1 MKVIL
6 ASQSPR
12 RRELMD
18 LAKIDYEVIVSEFD
32 EIVDKKFNLEEQ
44 SKEIAFG
51 KANDVFNNT
60 QGNRIV
66 IGADSL
72 VILDGEQLGKPKDR
86 EEAVEMIKKIQG
98 RCHIVYTSIAVLVE
112 NDGEYKE
119 YKELYEAKVYVKP
132 MTDDEIEKYVESG
145 EPFDKAGGYGV
156 QTSFAVFVEKIEG
169 EYSVIIGLPLCRIYE
184 ILKENN
190 GI

>member
-12 RRELMD
+12 RKELMD
-18 LAKIDYEVIVSEFD
+18 LAKIDYEVIVSDYD
-32 EIVDKKFNLEEQ
+32 ENVDKSLSLEEQ
-44 SKEIAFG
+44 SKEIAYG
-51 KANDVFNNT
+51 KAKDVFDNT

-98 RCHIVYTSIAVLVE
+98 KCHTVYTSIAVLVE
-112 NDGEYKE
+112 NNDGTNTYRTYLKC
-119 YKELYEAKVYVKP
+119 KN
-132 MTDDEIEKYVESG
+132 
-145 EPFDKAGGYGV
+145 
-156 QTSFAVFVEKIEG
+156 
-169 EYSVIIGLPLCRIYE
+169 IYTTTYFS
-184 ILKENN
+184 
-190 GI
+190 

>member
-12 RRELMD
+12 RRELLE

-32 EIVDKKFNLEEQ
+32 EVVDKKFNLEDQ

-72 VILDGEQLGKPKDR
+72 VILAGEQLGKPKDR
-86 EEAVEMIKKIQG
+86 DEAIEMLKKIQG
-98 RCHIVYTSIAVLVE
+98 REHIVYTSIAILVE
-112 NDGEYKE
+112 NEGEYKE
-119 YKELYEAKVYVKP
+119 YKELHQAKVFIKK
-132 MTDDEIEKYVESG
+132 MTDEEIEKYVESG
-145 EPFDKAGGYGV
+145 EPYDKAGGYGV
-156 QTSFAVFVEKIEG
+156 QTSFAVFVERIEG
-169 EYSVIIGLPLCRIYE
+169 EYSVVVGLPLCRVYE

-190 GI
+190 GV

>member
-44 SKEIAFG
+44 SKEISFG

>member
-18 LAKIDYEVIVSEFD
+18 LGKIDYEIIVSNFD
-32 EIVDKKFNLEEQ
+32 EKVEKKFNLEDQ
-44 SKEIAFG
+44 SKEIAYG
-51 KANDVFNNT
+51 KAREVFDNT

-66 IGADSL
+66 IGSDSL
-72 VILDGEQLGKPKDR
+72 VILDGEQLGTPKDR
-86 EEAVEMIKKIQG
+86 EDAVQMLKKIQG
-98 RCHIVYTSIAVLVE
+98 RDHTVYTSIAVLVE
-112 NDGEYKE
+112 NEGEYKE
-119 YKELYEAKVYVKP
+119 YKELHQAKVFIKK
-132 MTDDEIEKYVESG
+132 MTDEEIDRYVDSDEPY
-145 EPFDKAGGYGV
+145 DKAGAYGV
-156 QTSFAVFVEKIEG
+156 QTSFAVFVERIEG
-169 EYSVIIGLPLCRIYE
+169 EYSVVVGLPLCRVYE

>member
-12 RRELMD
+12 RKELMD
-18 LAKIDYEVIVSEFD
+18 LAKIDYEVIVSDYD
-32 EIVDKKFNLEEQ
+32 ENVDKSLSLEEQ
-44 SKEIAFG
+44 SKEIAYG
-51 KANDVFNNT
+51 KAKDVFDNT

-98 RCHIVYTSIAVLVE
+98 KCHTVYTSIAVLVE
-112 NDGEYKE
+112 NNEEYKE
-119 YKELYEAKVYVKP
+119 YKELHQTKVCIKS
-132 MTDDEIEKYVESG
+132 MTDEEIENYVESG

-156 QTSFAVFVEKIEG
+156 QTSFAVFVERVEG
-169 EYSVIIGLPLCRIYE
+169 EYSVIVGLPLCRVYE

>member
-12 RRELMD
+12 RRELLE

-32 EIVDKKFNLEEQ
+32 EVVDKKFNLEDQ

-72 VILDGEQLGKPKDR
+72 VILAGEQLGKPKDR
-86 EEAVEMIKKIQG
+86 DEAIEMLKKIQG
-98 RCHIVYTSIAVLVE
+98 REHIVYTSIAILVE
-112 NDGEYKE
+112 NEGEYKE
-119 YKELYEAKVYVKP
+119 YKELHQAKVFIKK
-132 MTDDEIEKYVESG
+132 MTDEEIERYVESG
-145 EPFDKAGGYGV
+145 EPYDKAGGYGV
-156 QTSFAVFVEKIEG
+156 QTSFAVFVERIEG
-169 EYSVIIGLPLCRIYE
+169 EYSVVVGLPLCRVYE

-190 GI
+190 GV

>member
-12 RRELMD
+12 RRELLE

-72 VILDGEQLGKPKDR
+72 VILAGEQLGKPKDR
-86 EEAVEMIKKIQG
+86 DEAIEMLKKIQG
-98 RCHIVYTSIAVLVE
+98 REHIVYTSIAILVE
-112 NDGEYKE
+112 NEGEYKE
-119 YKELYEAKVYVKP
+119 YKELHQAKVFIKK
-132 MTDDEIEKYVESG
+132 MTDEEIEKYVESG
-145 EPFDKAGGYGV
+145 EPYDKAGGYGV
-156 QTSFAVFVEKIEG
+156 QTSFAVFVERIEG
-169 EYSVIIGLPLCRIYE
+169 EYSVVVGLPLCRVYE

-190 GI
+190 GV

>member
-12 RRELMD
+12 RRELLD
-18 LAKIDYEVIVSEFD
+18 LAKIDYEVIVSQFD
-32 EIVDKKFNLEEQ
+32 EVVDKKFNLEEQ
-44 SKEIAFG
+44 SKEIAYG
-51 KANDVFNNT
+51 KAKDVFDNT

-66 IGADSL
+66 IGSDSL
-72 VILDGEQLGKPKDR
+72 VILDGEQLAKPQDR
-86 EEAVEMIKKIQG
+86 ENAIEMIKKIQG
-98 RCHIVYTSIAVLVE
+98 REHTVYTSIAILVE
-112 NDGEYKE
+112 NEGEYKE
-119 YKELYEAKVYVKP
+119 YKELHQAKIFIKR
-132 MTDDEIEKYVESG
+132 MTDEEIERYVDSD

-156 QTSFAVFVEKIEG
+156 QTSFAVFVERIEG
-169 EYSVIIGLPLCRIYE
+169 EYSVVVGLPLCRVYE

>member
-12 RRELMD
+12 RKELMD
-18 LAKIDYEVIVSEFD
+18 LAKIDYEVIVSDYD
-32 EIVDKKFNLEEQ
+32 ENVDKSLSLEEQ
-44 SKEIAFG
+44 SKEIAYG
-51 KANDVFNNT
+51 KAKDVFDNT
-60 QGNRIV
+60 QWNRIV

-72 VILDGEQLGKPKDR
+72 VILDGEQLGKPRDM

-98 RCHIVYTSIAVLVE
+98 KCHTVYTSIAVLVE
-112 NDGEYKE
+112 NNEEYKE
-119 YKELYEAKVYVKP
+119 YKELHQAKVYIKS
-132 MTDDEIEKYVESG
+132 MTDEEIENYVESG

-156 QTSFAVFVEKIEG
+156 QTSFAVFVERVEG
-169 EYSVIIGLPLCRIYE
+169 EYSVIVGLPLCRVYE

>member
-32 EIVDKKFNLEEQ
+32 EVVDKKFNLEDQ

-86 EEAVEMIKKIQG
+86 DQAIEMLKKIQG
-98 RCHIVYTSIAVLVE
+98 RCHTVYTSIAVLIE
-112 NDGEYKE
+112 NEGEYKE
-119 YKELYEAKVYVKP
+119 YKELHQAKVFIKE
-132 MTDDEIEKYVESG
+132 MTDEEIEQYVESG
-145 EPFDKAGGYGV
+145 EPYDKAGGYGV

-169 EYSVIIGLPLCRIYE
+169 EYSVVVGLPLCRIDE

>member
-32 EIVDKKFNLEEQ
+32 EIVDKKFNLEDQ

-86 EEAVEMIKKIQG
+86 DEAIEMLKKIQG
-98 RCHIVYTSIAVLVE
+98 REHIVYTSIAILVE
-112 NDGEYKE
+112 NEGEYKE
-119 YKELYEAKVYVKP
+119 YKELHQAKVFIKE
-132 MTDDEIEKYVESG
+132 MTDEEIERYVESG
-145 EPFDKAGGYGV
+145 EPCDKAGGYGV
-156 QTSFAVFVEKIEG
+156 QTSFAVFVERIEG
-169 EYSVIIGLPLCRIYE
+169 EYSVVVGLPLCRVYE

>member
-32 EIVDKKFNLEEQ
+32 EVVDKKFNLEDQ

-86 EEAVEMIKKIQG
+86 DQAIEMLKKITPIKFVNGKMKKDERDLIINSFIKGETKNIVITEAV
-98 RCHIVYTSIAVLVE
+98 
-112 NDGEYKE
+112 
-119 YKELYEAKVYVKP
+119 
-132 MTDDEIEKYVESG
+132 
-145 EPFDKAGGYGV
+145 
-156 QTSFAVFVEKIEG
+156 
-169 EYSVIIGLPLCRIYE
+169 
-184 ILKENN
+184 
-190 GI
+190 

>member
-1 MKVIL
+1 MRIIL

-18 LAKIDYEVIVSEFD
+18 LAKFDYEILASNFD
-32 EIVDKKFNLEEQ
+32 EKVDKNLSLEEQ
-44 SKEIAFG
+44 SKEIAYG
-51 KANDVFNNT
+51 KAKEVFDNT

-66 IGADSL
+66 IGSDSL
-72 VILDGEQLGKPKDR
+72 VILDGEQLGKPKNR
-86 EEAVEMIKKIQG
+86 EEATQMLKKIQG
-98 RCHIVYTSIAVLVE
+98 KCHSVYTSIAVLVE
-112 NDGEYKE
+112 NNEEYKE
-119 YKELYEAKVYVKP
+119 YKELHEAKVFVKE
-132 MTDDEIEKYVESG
+132 MSDEEIERYIDSD

-156 QTSFAVFVEKIEG
+156 QTSFAVFIERIEG
-169 EYSVIIGLPLCRIYE
+169 EYSVVLGLPLSRIYE

>member
-12 RRELMD
+12 RKELMD
-18 LAKIDYEVIVSEFD
+18 LAKIDYEVIVSDYD
-32 EIVDKKFNLEEQ
+32 ENVDKSLSLEEQ
-44 SKEIAFG
+44 SKEIAYG
-51 KANDVFNNT
+51 KAKDVFDNT

-98 RCHIVYTSIAVLVE
+98 KCHTVYTSIAVLVE
-112 NDGEYKE
+112 NNEEYKE
-119 YKELYEAKVYVKP
+119 YKELHQAKVYIKS
-132 MTDDEIEKYVESG
+132 MTDEEIENYVESG

-156 QTSFAVFVEKIEG
+156 QTSFAVFVERVEG
-169 EYSVIIGLPLCRIYE
+169 EYSVIVGLPLCRVYE

>member
-18 LAKIDYEVIVSEFD
+18 LANIDYEVIVSEFD
-32 EIVDKKFNLEEQ
+32 EVVDKKFNLEEQ

-86 EEAVEMIKKIQG
+86 DQAIEMLKKIQG
-98 RCHIVYTSIAVLVE
+98 RCHTVYTSIAVLIE
-112 NDGEYKE
+112 NEGEYKE
-119 YKELYEAKVYVKP
+119 YKELHQAKVFIKE
-132 MTDDEIEKYVESG
+132 MTDEEIEQYVESG
-145 EPFDKAGGYGV
+145 EPYDKAGGYGV

-169 EYSVIIGLPLCRIYE
+169 EYSVVVGLPLCRIYE

>member
-12 RRELMD
+12 RRELLD
-18 LAKIDYEVIVSEFD
+18 LAKIDYEVIVSDYD
-32 EIVDKKFNLEEQ
+32 ENVDKSLSLEEQ
-44 SKEIAFG
+44 SKEIAYG
-51 KANDVFNNT
+51 KAKDVFDNT

-98 RCHIVYTSIAVLVE
+98 KCHTVYTSIAVLVE
-112 NDGEYKE
+112 NNEEYKE
-119 YKELYEAKVYVKP
+119 YKELHQTKVYIKL
-132 MTDDEIEKYVESG
+132 MTDEEIENYVESG

-156 QTSFAVFVEKIEG
+156 QTSFAVFVERVEG
-169 EYSVIIGLPLCRIYE
+169 EYSVIVGLPLCRVYE

>member
-18 LAKIDYEVIVSEFD
+18 LGKIDYEIIVSNFD
-32 EIVDKKFNLEEQ
+32 EKVEKKFNLEDQ
-44 SKEIAFG
+44 SKEIAYG
-51 KANDVFNNT
+51 KAREVFDNT

-66 IGADSL
+66 IGSDSL

-86 EEAVEMIKKIQG
+86 EDAVQMLKKIQG
-98 RCHIVYTSIAVLVE
+98 RDHTVYTSIAVLVE
-112 NDGEYKE
+112 NEGEYKE
-119 YKELYEAKVYVKP
+119 YKELHQAKVFIKK
-132 MTDDEIEKYVESG
+132 MTDEEIDRYVDSDEPY
-145 EPFDKAGGYGV
+145 DKAGAYGV
-156 QTSFAVFVEKIEG
+156 QTSFAVFVERIEG
-169 EYSVIIGLPLCRIYE
+169 EYSVVVGLPLCRVYE

>member
-32 EIVDKKFNLEEQ
+32 EVVDKKFNLEDQ

-86 EEAVEMIKKIQG
+86 DQAIEMLKKIQG
-98 RCHIVYTSIAVLVE
+98 RCHTVYTSIAVLIE
-112 NDGEYKE
+112 NEGEYKE
-119 YKELYEAKVYVKP
+119 YKELHQAKVFIKE
-132 MTDDEIEKYVESG
+132 MTDEEIEQYVESG
-145 EPFDKAGGYGV
+145 EPYDKAGGYGV

-169 EYSVIIGLPLCRIYE
+169 EYSVVVGLPLCRIYE